1 MLLVHVLIFTA
12 IGTKQDIGNVVLYT
26 GPSILRVRLEFFS
39 NKFPKSSAFI
49 RFSRSKVLQNL
60 ESRVHYII
68 TSIHLRFFPLWCIR
82 IFRWLVASLLQVL
95 CPRFTRNLKQ
105 GFFFQLPSIPDG
117 WLNLAENF
125 NNQWNFPHCV
135 GAIDGKH
142 VVLQAPYRS
151 GSDYYNFKGFF
162 SIVLFAAVDSNY
174 NLIYINCGCQGRISD
189 GGVFNNC
196 NLYTKMQNKSLNLP
210 QPRALPM
217 RNKEIPYYFIGD
229 EAFAL
234 SENIMKVY
242 SGHHRKGTKERIYN
256 YRLCRARRVVEN
268 VFGIMSAVFR
278 VLRKPMLLQPENA
291 TLVVNAIAHLHN
303 FLRRNRRSRDLYTPP
318 GSFDRDNLGVITPGS
333 WRADTEENTG
343 LMDLDEQQEA
353 AQIVPQEIREEIS
366 NYCSQEGAV
375 PWQNEYA

>member
-1 MLLVHVLIFTA
+1 MVH
-12 IGTKQDIGNVVLYT
+12 QDVQVAC
-26 GPSILRVRLEFFS
+26 R
-39 NKFPKSSAFI
+39 
-49 RFSRSKVLQNL
+49 
-60 ESRVHYII
+60 ES
-68 TSIHLRFFPLWCIR
+68 P
-82 IFRWLVASLLQVL
+82 ASLVSQVHKESK
-95 CPRFTRNLKQ
+95 TR
-105 GFFFQLPSIPDG
+105 FFFQLPSTPDG

-125 NNQWNFPHCV
+125 NNRWNFPHCV

-174 NLIYINCGCQGRISD
+174 NFIYINCGCQGRISD
-189 GGVFNNC
+189 GGVFNNS
-196 NLYTKMQNKSLNLP
+196 NLYTKIQNKSLNLP
-210 QPRALPM
+210 QPRAFPM

-242 SGHHRKGTKERIYN
+242 SGHHRKGTKERVYN

-291 TLVVNAIAHLHN
+291 TLVVNALAHLHN
-303 FLRRNRRSRDLYTPP
+303 FLRINRRSRDLYTPP

-333 WRADTEENTG
+333 WRADIEENTG
-343 LMDLDEQQEA
+343 LMYLEDEQQET